1 MLLLDL
7 RFYLKTSIFNT
18 VMNNKPLLYTNK
30 YLRDKKTRE
39 ELVLEHAATS
49 ARIEGVKDAKKR
61 AVAVIARANGSSS
74 KRA

>member
-1 MLLLDL
+1 
-7 RFYLKTSIFNT
+7 
-18 VMNNKPLLYTNK
+18 MNNKPLLFTNK

-39 ELVLEHAATS
+39 QLVLEHAATS

-61 AVAVIARANGSSS
+61 AGALIARANGSSS

>member
-1 MLLLDL
+1 
-7 RFYLKTSIFNT
+7 
-18 VMNNKPLLYTNK
+18 MNNKSLLYTNK

-49 ARIEGVKDAKKR
+49 ARIEGVKEAKKR
-61 AVAVIARANGSSS
+61 VAVIARANGSSS